1 MSPTCVWPRM
11 TPSLTTED
19 TSTAVCPPVISV
31 LYIEK
36 DFFRVDQYGDQSRHW
51 KMPWS
56 SALLCDTLFE
66 IYRHGNYL
74 DCGISLVVWPPNKVR
89 VLLWHSL

>member
-1 MSPTCVWPRM
+1 MFPLPKKNLIFLF
-11 TPSLTTED
+11 PL
-19 TSTAVCPPVISV
+19 
-31 LYIEK
+31 

-51 KMPWS
+51 KKPWS